1 MYMCQLIQL
10 ITFNTIVEKLNKWA
24 IAMLALAFD
33 IRDGRVFESVDG
45 ENMLS
50 WTFPL
55 GGV

>member
-1 MYMCQLIQL
+1 MCPLIQL
-10 ITFNTIVEKLNKWA
+10 ISFNPIVEKLNKWA

-55 GGV
+55 RGV